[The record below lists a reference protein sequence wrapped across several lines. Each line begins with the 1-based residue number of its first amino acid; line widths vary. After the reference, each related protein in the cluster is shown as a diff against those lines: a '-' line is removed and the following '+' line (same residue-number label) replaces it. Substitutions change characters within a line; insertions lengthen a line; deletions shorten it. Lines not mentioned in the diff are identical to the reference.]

1 MIQAKN
7 KTLIKQSYSAEI
19 KNMFLM
25 FSEYLLKIATER
37 ETSLKRKD
45 FEELLK
51 IAVDNLSFVDSGSVL
66 MSDEDGYFYYVAA
79 YNHSYDIL
87 DKIRYSPEEVYM
99 RRFKRVYV
107 MKHRIVDLL
116 KKLAAKLGEDEEVII
131 EKFKD
136 KIESINNIKAFISIP
151 IRYQRRII
159 GFFNLDTWNDEE
171 IFEKTGFESVAEMIG
186 DLLSIAVERF
196 ELVRTV
202 KEKNVEIDRM
212 RLFDSLTY
220 LPNKKF
226 LVNYFEKYCEIS
238 KRLSSKLYMICFDI
252 KDLET
257 INRVYG
263 FEVGDEVL
271 KKLSKTLSKSIRRSD
286 VLARV
291 GGDEFAVLSLSKEA
305 PFAIQ
310 KRIEEN
316 LVQLSRKLG
325 VELKLQMGIVEYG
338 IDGKDFDSLLTKA
351 QERAY
356 KKVIEIKETTH
367 TV

>member
-1 MIQAKN
+1 M
-7 KTLIKQSYSAEI
+7 
-19 KNMFLM
+19 
-25 FSEYLLKIATER
+25 
-37 ETSLKRKD
+37 
-45 FEELLK
+45 
-51 IAVDNLSFVDSGSVL
+51 
-66 MSDEDGYFYYVAA
+66 
-79 YNHSYDIL
+79 
-87 DKIRYSPEEVYM
+87 
-99 RRFKRVYV
+99 
-107 MKHRIVDLL
+107 
-116 KKLAAKLGEDEEVII
+116 
-131 EKFKD
+131 
-136 KIESINNIKAFISIP
+136 
-151 IRYQRRII
+151 
-159 GFFNLDTWNDEE
+159 
-171 IFEKTGFESVAEMIG
+171 
-186 DLLSIAVERF
+186 
-196 ELVRTV
+196 RTV